1 MQKELVVVVKV
12 FQFKTLDKA
21 NNIRYSIRTTSKK
34 GYKMSFEREED
45 LLTKDEHIINFIK
58 SFVALEEA
66 MQPFKDQ
73 LKDLRG
79 SYVENDWLS
88 KADMRMAVKV
98 YRMLKQGDDIEM
110 VKDFFDQLK
119 NHVEGPDEY

>member
-1 MQKELVVVVKV
+1 
-12 FQFKTLDKA
+12 
-21 NNIRYSIRTTSKK
+21 
-34 GYKMSFEREED
+34 MSFEREED
-45 LLTKDEHIINFIK
+45 LLTKDEHIINIIK

>member
-1 MQKELVVVVKV
+1 
-12 FQFKTLDKA
+12 
-21 NNIRYSIRTTSKK
+21 
-34 GYKMSFEREED
+34 
-45 LLTKDEHIINFIK
+45 
-58 SFVALEEA
+58 